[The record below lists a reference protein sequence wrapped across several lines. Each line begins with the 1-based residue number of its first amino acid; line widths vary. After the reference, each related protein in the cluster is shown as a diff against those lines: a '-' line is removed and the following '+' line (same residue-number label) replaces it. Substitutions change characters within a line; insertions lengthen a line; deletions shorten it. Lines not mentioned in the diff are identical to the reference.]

1 MKFHKISATHKHRS
15 QGKTAEA
22 RLSALGMPS
31 NTTGI
36 SFVVKL
42 SNLPAASVS
51 NNPAFYL
58 GIQYLCVE
66 GC

>member
-1 MKFHKISATHKHRS
+1 MTFDKISATQKHPS
-15 QGKTAEA
+15 KGKTAEA
-22 RLSALGMPS
+22 RLSALGVPS

-51 NNPAFYL
+51 SVLN
-58 GIQYLCVE
+58 GV
-66 GC
+66 